1 LESAYILINSEIGAE
16 PELIKNLKTIPEVT
30 DAKSVYGVYNII
42 ARVDS
47 DTVKQLKDTISFK
60 VNRLKTVRSL
70 LLLKIIG
77 SKN

>member
-1 LESAYILINSEIGAE
+1 LESAFILINSEIGAE